1 MTTPSPT
8 GPLSGVRVL
17 DLTRV
22 LSGPFCTMLLGDL
35 GAEVIKVETPGE
47 GDTVR
52 HQGAV
57 KDGLSWYFANY
68 NRNKRSIS
76 LNLRAAEG
84 RDILARLIVKSDVL
98 VDNYRPGVLAA
109 MGFTDARLREL
120 NPRLVRGSITGFG
133 DTGPYRDRPS
143 FDFIAQAMSGFMSVN
158 GAADQPPMRSGPPV
172 SDLVAGL
179 YAALGI
185 VAGLLREG
193 RTGTG
198 GSASVSLTGGLIS
211 FLSFMA
217 TDYLATGRLP
227 KRTGNDHP
235 IGSPYGLFRTADGEI
250 AIAPAGEAMYQRLLR
265 ALDAETLR
273 DRPEFRTNAL
283 RAEHR
288 AAVNAE
294 IEARTMR
301 ETSEHWIRVLNDAG
315 VPCSQVMNLEQ
326 VFADPQVIDQ
336 RSVVTVEHP
345 GHGQVSMLGSALH
358 IDGAPLPVRIPA
370 PDLGEHT
377 GEVLSELGLSPADV
391 DGLRQKGVI

>member
-1 MTTPSPT
+1 
-8 GPLSGVRVL
+8 
-17 DLTRV
+17 
-22 LSGPFCTMLLGDL
+22 
-35 GAEVIKVETPGE
+35 
-47 GDTVR
+47 
-52 HQGAV
+52 
-57 KDGLSWYFANY
+57 
-68 NRNKRSIS
+68 
-76 LNLRAAEG
+76 
-84 RDILARLIVKSDVL
+84 
-98 VDNYRPGVLAA
+98 
-109 MGFTDARLREL
+109 
-120 NPRLVRGSITGFG
+120 
-133 DTGPYRDRPS
+133 
-143 FDFIAQAMSGFMSVN
+143 
-158 GAADQPPMRSGPPV
+158 
-172 SDLVAGL
+172 
-179 YAALGI
+179 
-185 VAGLLREG
+185 
-193 RTGTG
+193 
-198 GSASVSLTGGLIS
+198 
-211 FLSFMA
+211 MA

-283 RAEHR
+283 RAENR

-358 IDGAPLPVRIPA
+358 IDGTPLPVRIPA

-391 DGLRQKGVI
+391 DELRQKGVI

>member
-1 MTTPSPT
+1 MTAL
-8 GPLSGVRVL
+8 PLAGIRVL

-35 GAEVIKVETPGE
+35 GADVIKVETPGE

-52 HQGAV
+52 HQGAIR
-57 KDGLSWYFANY
+57 DGLSWYFANY
-68 NRNKRSIS
+68 NRNKRSIT
-76 LNLRAAEG
+76 LNLRSEEG
-84 RDILARLIVKSDVL
+84 RDILARLIAKSDVL
-98 VDNYRPGVLAA
+98 VDNYRTGVLSA
-109 MGFTDARLREL
+109 MGFTDERLREL

-133 DTGPYRDRPS
+133 ATGPYRDRPS

-193 RTGTG
+193 RTGEG
-198 GSASVSLTGGLIS
+198 GVASVSLTGGLIS
-211 FLSFMA
+211 FLGFMA

-227 KRTGNDHP
+227 TRTGNDHP

-265 ALDAETLR
+265 ALDAEALR
-273 DRPEFRTNAL
+273 ERPEFATNAL
-283 RAEHR
+283 RAENR
-288 AAVNAE
+288 AAINAE
-294 IEARTMR
+294 IETRTIR
-301 ETSEHWIRVLNDAG
+301 ATSGHWIKVLNGAG
-315 VPCSQVMNLEQ
+315 VPCSPVMNLEQ
-326 VFADPQVIDQ
+326 VFADPQVVDQ

-345 GHGQVSMLGSALH
+345 GHGTVSMLGPALH
-358 IDGAPLPVRIPA
+358 IDGAPLPVRGPA
-370 PDLGEHT
+370 PKLGEHT
-377 GEVLSELGLSPADV
+377 VEVLRELGFSFRELDQ
-391 DGLRQKGVI
+391 LRERGVV